1 MSKAAVARSVRAVG
15 KEERKSQL
23 DEAVRE
29 YRHLSASE
37 LVNELQ
43 QWSIDDGEHKNDAID
58 DGDNDEHDSDAQLD
72 TAPSRAFPSTG
83 RRAAAASPLPAPCK
97 MSLIFRD
104 DIFSTVFSF
113 IDGHSAALL
122 CCVCQSFNS
131 LLQDPIVWQHC
142 AAHYWGDPAHS
153 ASLLGRYSGSWKQM
167 VIDRPHARLDGIYV
181 LETKYWKPGGE
192 RFGEKQQRIIEVTY
206 YRYLHFHPQG
216 RLYYAL
222 LNTPPSLFHPLPTSH
237 PQLKPAQFLYSSHG
251 HHIYLKV
258 DVGHELQ
265 YMKLQM
271 RQTRGEER
279 WGGILG
285 QAGSRKVAEG
295 GAWNRLRVVEFK
307 GKGEKERDFFYY
319 PSPATEF
326 LFYMTS
332 GIQTFEDDEEKER
345 MRLLLESNDDY
356 RPDDA

>member
-1 MSKAAVARSVRAVG
+1 MARSVRAAG
-15 KEERKSQL
+15 AMETKSQL
-23 DEAVRE
+23 EQAVRD
-29 YRHLSASE
+29 YRHMSATN

-43 QWSIDDGEHKNDAID
+43 QWSLGDGEHKDDNID
-58 DGDNDEHDSDAQLD
+58 DEHDGDTQL
-72 TAPSRAFPSTG
+72 TADPVRSSQPTG
-83 RRAAAASPLPAPCK
+83 RKAAAAAPSHLPAPCK

-153 ASLLGRYSGSWKQM
+153 ATLLGRYSNTWKQM
-167 VIDRPHARLDGIYV
+167 VINRPHARLDGIYV

-192 RFGEKQQRIIEVTY
+192 RFGEKIQRIIEVTY

-237 PQLKPAQFLYSSHG
+237 PHLRAAQYLYSSHG
-251 HHIYLKV
+251 HHVHVKV
-258 DVGHELQ
+258 DVGHEVQ

-279 WGGILG
+279 WGGVLMQGGKKI
-285 QAGSRKVAEG
+285 AEG

-307 GKGEKERDFFYY
+307 GKGEKERQFYY
-319 PSPATEF
+319 YQPPSTEF

-332 GIQTFEDDEEKER
+332 GIQTFEDEEEKER
-345 MRLLLESNDDY
+345 MRLLLESNDEY
-356 RPDDA
+356 RPENA

>member
-1 MSKAAVARSVRAVG
+1 MARSGRSAG

-23 DEAVRE
+23 VEAVGD
-29 YRHLSASE
+29 YRHMNLSATD

-43 QWSIDDGEHKNDAID
+43 QWTIDDGEHKDDSID
-58 DGDNDEHDSDAQLD
+58 DDDDHDTDPQPATDSTRPSHA
-72 TAPSRAFPSTG
+72 TA
-83 RRAAAASPLPAPCK
+83 RRAAASLAPAPCK

-113 IDGHSAALL
+113 VDGHSAALL
-122 CCVCQSFNS
+122 SCVCQSFNS

-153 ASLLGRYSGSWKQM
+153 ATLLGRYNNTWKQM

-222 LNTPPSLFHPLPTSH
+222 LNTPPSLFHPLSTSH
-237 PQLKPAQFLYSSHG
+237 PLLKAAQYLYSSHG
-251 HHIYLKV
+251 HHLHIKV
-258 DVGHELQ
+258 DVGHEVQ
-265 YMKLQM
+265 YLKLQM

-279 WGGILG
+279 WGGILNQG
-285 QAGSRKVAEG
+285 GKRVADG

-307 GKGEKERDFFYY
+307 GKAEREKAFCYY
-319 PSPATEF
+319 NPPSTEF

-332 GIQTFEDDEEKER
+332 GIQTFEDEEEKER
-345 MRLLLESNDDY
+345 MRLLLESNDEY

>member
-1 MSKAAVARSVRAVG
+1 MSKSAVARSARVVG

-23 DEAVRE
+23 DDIRD
-29 YRHLSASE
+29 YRHTVSATE

-43 QWSIDDGEHKNDAID
+43 QWTIDDGEHKD
-58 DGDNDEHDSDAQLD
+58 DHFDDDDHDSNPHLTTSDSTHRQ
-72 TAPSRAFPSTG
+72 PSTA
-83 RRAAAASPLPAPCK
+83 RKNATAASQPSAPCK
-97 MSLIFRD
+97 MALIFRD
-104 DIFSTVFSF
+104 DVFSSVFSF
-113 IDGHSAALL
+113 VDGHSAALL

-142 AAHYWGDPAHS
+142 ASHYWGDPAHS
-153 ASLLGRYSGSWKQM
+153 ATLLGRYNNAWKQM

-206 YRYLHFHPQG
+206 YRYLHFHPGG

-222 LNTPPSLFHPLPTSH
+222 LNTPPSLFHPLPTASH
-237 PQLKPAQFLYSSHG
+237 PQLRPAQYLYSSHG
-251 HHIYLKV
+251 HHIHIKV
-258 DVGHELQ
+258 DVGHEVQ

-279 WGGILG
+279 WGGVLNQG
-285 QAGSRKVAEG
+285 GKRVAEG

-307 GKGEKERDFFYY
+307 EKAEKEKQFCYY
-319 PSPATEF
+319 NPPSTEF

-332 GIQTFEDDEEKER
+332 GIQTFEDEEEKER
-345 MRLLLESNDDY
+345 MRLLLESNDEY